1 MPARQALHRW
11 DDAGRVTTL
20 LSQLPRTPEEM
31 LRFVPLRPPH
41 FQPGTKLPGYD
52 YCLDALLGQGGFAE
66 VWKAHNTELAGQPP
80 VALKFC
86 LDEAL
91 LPSLRR
97 EIRLLDRL
105 KGHGGGPGASGTDSG
120 ELPAPAYSAIGRAS
134 GGGRGWNS
142 V

>member
-11 DDAGRVTTL
+11 DDDGRVTTL

-86 LDEAL
+86 LE
-91 LPSLRR
+91 
-97 EIRLLDRL
+97 
-105 KGHGGGPGASGTDSG
+105 
-120 ELPAPAYSAIGRAS
+120 IGRAS
-134 GGGRGWNS
+134 GRER
-142 V
+142 VCQYV

>member
-1 MPARQALHRW
+1 MTARQALHRW
-11 DDAGRVTTL
+11 DDDGRVTTL

-31 LRFVPLRPPH
+31 LRFGPLRPPH
-41 FQPGTKLPGYD
+41 FQPGTKLAGYD
-52 YCLDALLGQGGFAE
+52 YCLDTLLGQGGFAE
-66 VWKAHNTELAGQPP
+66 VWKAHNTERAGQPP

-105 KGHGGGPGASGTDSG
+105 KGHGDRKSTR
-120 ELPAPAYSAIGRAS
+120 L
-134 GGGRGWNS
+134 NS
-142 V
+142 SH